1 MNFCHSAGAIFTF
14 VFSRV
19 CLSFFIR
26 MVSIL
31 SNIRPH
37 CKHNLFLSN
46 VFYAIIKN
54 MSEKVISDYNGYD
67 YKTKFWENADREYED
82 QADRMAIRKLLPKRM
97 DKFADIG
104 GGYGR
109 LAGEYLK
116 RAHKI
121 YLFDYSKTELAEAK
135 EIYGDRI
142 ETKAGNIYKLPF
154 KDNELD
160 GLMMVRVTHHL
171 KDLNAAIAELYRVL
185 KPGGVAIIEV
195 ANKRTLPKIA
205 RFITGKSPV
214 NPFDK
219 TVANYKEISKDG
231 FYNYHPKYVEEIFS
245 TVGFNIERVL
255 SVSNFRSATLKKVFR
270 TNNLVKMEDAAQQV
284 LAPIR
289 FAPSIYYKLRKPE
302 K

>member
-1 MNFCHSAGAIFTF
+1 
-14 VFSRV
+14 
-19 CLSFFIR
+19 
-26 MVSIL
+26 
-31 SNIRPH
+31 
-37 CKHNLFLSN
+37 
-46 VFYAIIKN
+46 

-67 YKTKFWENADREYED
+67 YKADFWEGADREYED

-121 YLFDYSKTELAEAK
+121 YIFDYSKTELQQAK
-135 EIYGDRI
+135 EIYEDKI
-142 ETKAGNIYKLPF
+142 ETKAGDIYKLPF
-154 KDNELD
+154 RDDELD

-171 KDLNAAIAELYRVL
+171 KELPKAIEELYRVL
-185 KPGGVAIIEV
+185 KPGGVAVIEV
-195 ANKRTLPKIA
+195 ANKRTLPKMA
-205 RFITGKSPV
+205 RYVTGKSKV

-219 TVANYKEISKDG
+219 KVANYKEISKDG
-231 FYNYHPKYVEEIFS
+231 FYNYHPKYVEEIFAK
-245 TVGFNIERVL
+245 TGFKREKVL
-255 SVSNFRSATLKKVFR
+255 SVSNFRSKTLKKIFK
-270 TNNLVKMEDAAQQV
+270 TNNLVKMENTAQQV
-284 LAPIR
+284 LAPVR

>member
-1 MNFCHSAGAIFTF
+1 
-14 VFSRV
+14 
-19 CLSFFIR
+19 
-26 MVSIL
+26 
-31 SNIRPH
+31 
-37 CKHNLFLSN
+37 
-46 VFYAIIKN
+46 

-67 YKTKFWENADREYED
+67 YKKEFWENVDREYED

-97 DKFADIG
+97 EKFADIG

-109 LAGEYLK
+109 LANEYLK

-121 YLFDYSKTELAEAK
+121 YIFDYSKTELKQAK

-142 ETKAGNIYKLPF
+142 ETKAGDIYALPF

-171 KDLNAAIAELYRVL
+171 KDMQKAMSELYRVL
-185 KPGGVAIIEV
+185 KPGGVAVIEV
-195 ANKRTLPKIA
+195 ANKRTLPKMM
-205 RFITGKSPV
+205 RFMTGRSKV

-219 TVANYKEISKDG
+219 KVANYKEISKDG
-231 FYNYHPKYVEEIFS
+231 FYNYHPKYVEEIFKN
-245 TVGFNIERVL
+245 TGFRCERVL
-255 SVSNFRSATLKKVFR
+255 SVSNFRSRALKKVFK
-270 TNNLVKMEDAAQQV
+270 TDNLVKMEDVAQKA

-302 K
+302 E